1 MAEID
6 RTRWEARYA
15 SGAMPAHAG
24 ANRWL
29 AAQAAHLDR
38 VTAAS
43 AAPLHALDI
52 ACGTG
57 GSLEWLAQR
66 GWQVTGVDISATA
79 LAQARARLAANGLL
93 DRVTLIE
100 ADLDVW
106 RPVEGYDLVTC
117 FFFLDRRLW
126 PALRAAVRPGGLIC
140 LSTYHTGRLVA
151 YPETNP
157 AHLLAPGELTALIR
171 GWQWRLLA
179 AQTDAQ
185 LEAVCGQWTVD
196 PDAHVTVQAA
206 SQQRRLE

>member
-15 SGAMPAHAG
+15 SDARPAHAG

-29 AAQAAHLDR
+29 AAQAAYLDM
-38 VTAAS
+38 VAS
-43 AAPLHALDI
+43 SSMAPLHALDI

-66 GWQVTGVDISATA
+66 GWHVTGVDISSTA
-79 LAQARARLAANGLL
+79 LAQARGRLEANGLL

-140 LSTYHTGRLVA
+140 LSTYHTGRLVEH
-151 YPETNP
+151 PETNP
-157 AHLLAPGELTALIR
+157 AHLLAPGELSALIKD
-171 GWQWRLLA
+171 WNWCLLA
-179 AQTDAQ
+179 ARTNDQI
-185 LEAVCGQWTVD
+185 EAVFGRRAGD
-196 PDAHVTVQAA
+196 FMAGGNNQA
-206 SQQRRLE
+206 S